1 MTQLSELAAYIGAD
15 KSEAEALESYLLGS
29 RDIAN
34 DLRAAFARLGAERK
48 TGQLGTVADLLGAAQ
63 NSRWLTVGHLEDALL
78 IIKGAMTGDYSGSGA
93 LTPRTNPDGSRV
105 LLGDYGE
112 ASVSLRVVATK
123 RLPPNFARLRARLG
137 MPTTVPE
144 ALDTTGDEG
153 VRKPEQLGRKIVRS
167 ASDLH
172 SQVKDTANTNLL
184 LSTRWEEP
192 ADDTPRMT
200 AEGVATL
207 AIISAMTVDVI
218 ARTIRDSPRRT
229 P

>member
-34 DLRAAFARLGAERK
+34 DLRAAFAHLGAERK

-112 ASVSLRVVATK
+112 SSVSLRVVTT
-123 RLPPNFARLRARLG
+123 RLPPNIARLRAHLG
-137 MPTTVPE
+137 MPTTAPE

-153 VRKPEQLGRKIVRS
+153 VRKLGQVGRKVIRNG
-167 ASDLH
+167 SDLH
-172 SQVKDTANTNLL
+172 AQAKETANTNLV
-184 LSTRWEEP
+184 LSTRGERP
-192 ADDTPRMT
+192 ANDTPHVT
-200 AEGVATL
+200 PDGVATIV
-207 AIISAMTVDVI
+207 IISAMTVDGI
-218 ARTIRDSPRRT
+218 TRLIRDSPRRT